1 MAAGLWERRT
11 SMTTNGFAST
21 PIASLAGALV
31 LGLGMIV
38 SPVAVAEDGIPPAVV
53 ADYLHA
59 VIESDRTV
67 YTVHV
72 VERQQKQGKL
82 AAAEDWRASG
92 ALPLPAQFL
101 SESANLAALTGS
113 KVQYRLIALHPINK
127 QNAPQ
132 TAFERQGL
140 EEVEK
145 TPEHSYAGTIQ
156 VGEERYF
163 QAIYAD
169 RAVSEAC
176 IACHNTHPQSPKK
189 DFKLHDVMGA
199 LVITIPLK
207 Q

>member
-1 MAAGLWERRT
+1 MT
-11 SMTTNGFAST
+11 SVGFAST
-21 PIASLAGALV
+21 LVASLVGAMV
-31 LGLGMIV
+31 LGLGMTA
-38 SPVAVAEDGIPPAVV
+38 SPVVAADEGIPPAVV

-82 AAAEDWRASG
+82 AAAEDWRVSG
-92 ALPLPAQFL
+92 TLPLPAQFL

-127 QNAPQ
+127 QNAPH
-132 TAFERQGL
+132 TEFEHKGL
-140 EEVEK
+140 VEVEK
-145 TPEHSYAGTIQ
+145 DPEHSYSGTIQ

-176 IACHNTHPQSPKK
+176 VACHNTHPRSPKK
-189 DFKLHDVMGA
+189 DFKLHDIMGA
-199 LVITIPLK
+199 IVITIPLK
-207 Q
+207 R